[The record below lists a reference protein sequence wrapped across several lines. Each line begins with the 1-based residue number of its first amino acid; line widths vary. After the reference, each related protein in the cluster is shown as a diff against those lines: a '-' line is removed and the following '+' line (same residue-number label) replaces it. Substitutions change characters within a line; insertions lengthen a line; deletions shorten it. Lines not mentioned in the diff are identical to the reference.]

1 MAIADYAGVKVA
13 EIRKELVET
22 YGLDES
28 EVKAIKGKLELVK
41 MIEEQKTLAAIDD
54 IDFGDESSD
63 GDFEASNDEV
73 VDELL
78 EESEEVHSSPAPSI
92 CAASNNSFGRLS
104 R

>member
-41 MIEEQKTLAAIDD
+41 MIEDHQ
-54 IDFGDESSD
+54 
-63 GDFEASNDEV
+63 
-73 VDELL
+73 
-78 EESEEVHSSPAPSI
+78 P
-92 CAASNNSFGRLS
+92 
-104 R
+104 